1 MADGA
6 QDLPPAE
13 DPLATI
19 AAWRERDAQRVHP
32 VRFRALEALA
42 RRAQAHGGA
51 TRRLLDDMLARR
63 VAAYRADLEAAHAD
77 KTAAADRHSPAPAA
91 VTRGPLADLLDHLAR
106 QASPNAQ
113 PDSAAGA
120 TGLAELKAMSH
131 FRATWDRLSAA
142 QRLTQSL
149 AKVPDNAGPLNS
161 LQLVHRSLALMSEL
175 SPEYLHRFLAH
186 VDALLWLEAAS
197 GDSPRAAPRR

>member
-1 MADGA
+1 
-6 QDLPPAE
+6 
-13 DPLATI
+13 
-19 AAWRERDAQRVHP
+19 
-32 VRFRALEALA
+32 
-42 RRAQAHGGA
+42 
-51 TRRLLDDMLARR
+51 
-63 VAAYRADLEAAHAD
+63 
-77 KTAAADRHSPAPAA
+77 
-91 VTRGPLADLLDHLAR
+91 
-106 QASPNAQ
+106 
-113 PDSAAGA
+113 
-120 TGLAELKAMSH
+120 MSH